1 MLKNEIIQILK
12 EIPLF
17 KALSEE
23 HLLKIS
29 NEFNINKLKK
39 GKTIFY
45 QEDESTD
52 LYIVLEGAV
61 KACLIDPEG
70 KELMLNILK
79 KGDFFGE
86 LSLLDGKPRSATT
99 ITVADSVVGILKRE
113 KFLTLLNNNPI
124 IAIYL
129 LSAIVDRIRMTDDML
144 SSMAFLDVSRRI
156 IKFLLNTAQKE
167 SKMTENGLIKIKKI
181 THKELASCTGAS
193 REAVTKALKI
203 LKFRGILIEKNEF
216 LFISKDIEL

>member
-70 KELMLNILK
+70 KETYAKIFLK
-79 KGDFFGE
+79 KGDFFWRTE
-86 LSLLDGKPRSATT
+86 
-99 ITVADSVVGILKRE
+99 
-113 KFLTLLNNNPI
+113 
-124 IAIYL
+124 
-129 LSAIVDRIRMTDDML
+129 
-144 SSMAFLDVSRRI
+144 SS
-156 IKFLLNTAQKE
+156 
-167 SKMTENGLIKIKKI
+167 
-181 THKELASCTGAS
+181 
-193 REAVTKALKI
+193 
-203 LKFRGILIEKNEF
+203 
-216 LFISKDIEL
+216 

>member
-124 IAIYL
+124 IAISL

>member
-1 MLKNEIIQILK
+1 M
-12 EIPLF
+12 
-17 KALSEE
+17 
-23 HLLKIS
+23 
-29 NEFNINKLKK
+29 
-39 GKTIFY
+39 KT
-45 QEDESTD
+45 
-52 LYIVLEGAV
+52 
-61 KACLIDPEG
+61 CLIDPEG

-99 ITVADSVVGILKRE
+99 ITVADSVVSILKRE

-124 IAIYL
+124 IAISL
-129 LSAIVDRIRMTDDML
+129 LSAIVDRIRMTDYML

-181 THKELASCTGAS
+181 THKELASFTGAS